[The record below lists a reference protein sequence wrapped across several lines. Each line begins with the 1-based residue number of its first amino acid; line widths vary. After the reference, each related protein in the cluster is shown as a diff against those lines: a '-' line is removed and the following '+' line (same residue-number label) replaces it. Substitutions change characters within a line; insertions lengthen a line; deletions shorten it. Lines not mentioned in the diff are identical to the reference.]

1 MRNVIT
7 ALGIALLLSGVN
19 YSQNTDQS
27 AGSPKTK
34 IEAFQARTGVVII
47 QGFSEVGSVRG
58 LYVTSV
64 TVKAK
69 EFLDAA
75 SGRKEFGIT
84 VEVKDNSGRIERE
97 NTSWVDYDEIESLL
111 KGLDYI
117 AKVDRSVTQ
126 LSNFQADFRTKGDL
140 GLSVFS
146 SRDENLLAVKSGRIG
161 AATAYFKFEDISNV
175 RGLFASAKEQ
185 IDKIRGSVGKE

>member
-69 EFLDAA
+69 EFLDAS

-161 AATAYFKFEDISNV
+161 AATAYFKFEDISKV
-175 RGLFASAKEQ
+175 RELLASAKEQ
-185 IDKIRGSVGKE
+185 IDKIRGTAGK

>member
-1 MRNVIT
+1 MRNIIT

-19 YSQNTDQS
+19 YSQNIDQS
-27 AGSPKTK
+27 PGSPKTK

-126 LSNFQADFRTKGDL
+126 LANFQADFRTKGDL

-175 RGLFASAKEQ
+175 RGLLASAKEQ
-185 IDKIRGSVGKE
+185 IDKIRGTAGK